1 MLEVFDQRAVLAFH
15 VTLGLRTIWDAG
27 ALFDPQEFARIP
39 ENVGRKL
46 SSVIRREDPWG
57 PQEADQ
63 VLQTPDNP
71 VGGFVTEL
79 VAFDEAR
86 EDVFEDQDV
95 LETETRSW
103 ERDEIAHDM
112 VEDGGGNYRLERS
125 KRLRN
130 LLPELI
136 TDAAVSN
143 FGFDIFGNGRP
154 RGKSMDLGQ
163 HLSHARM
170 T

>member
-1 MLEVFDQRAVLAFH
+1 MLEVFDQRAILAFH
-15 VTLGLRTIWDAG
+15 VALGLRTIWDAG
-27 ALFDPQEFARIP
+27 PLFDPQEFARIP
-39 ENVGRKL
+39 ENVGRKF
-46 SSVIRREDPWG
+46 SSVIRRKDPWG

-103 ERDEIAHDM
+103 ERDEIAHD
-112 VEDGGGNYRLERS
+112 VIENGCGNNWLEWGEWFW
-125 KRLRN
+125 N
-130 LLPELI
+130 LLSELVA
-136 TDAAVSN
+136 DAAVSHL
-143 FGFDIFGNGRP
+143 GFDILGDGRP
-154 RGKSMDLGQ
+154 SGESMDLG
-163 HLSHARM
+163 
-170 T
+170 

>member
-1 MLEVFDQRAVLAFH
+1 MLEVFDQRAILAFH
-15 VTLGLRTIWDAG
+15 VALGLRTIWDAG
-27 ALFDPQEFARIP
+27 TLFDPQEFARIS
-39 ENVGRKL
+39 EYVGRKF

-103 ERDEIAHDM
+103 ERNEIAHNM

-125 KRLRN
+125 KRLWD
-130 LLPELI
+130 LLPELV

-143 FGFDIFGNGRP
+143 FGFDILAMVDQVANRWTWDNIFP
-154 RGKSMDLGQ
+154 TLG
-163 HLSHARM
+163 
-170 T
+170 